1 MADQSTVSNDSNDS
15 SRGTNDSSRSTPSN
29 SSSNSNNRA
38 LIGAG
43 IAVAAVGAAGF
54 LLARRSADVHDD
66 GQNISDAPDH
76 TWRRK
81 TGRYEEGLVGRTV
94 TINKP
99 KEELYRAWR
108 DFTKFPSF
116 MENVDGVQ
124 DLGDGRSK
132 WTIKAPLGSSVEVIT
147 RITEDR
153 PGEAIGWKSEPDS
166 QIETEGHVQFIDIAP
181 GRGTGV
187 RLTMRYTPPAG
198 LPGRAI
204 AKLLQREPNVQARRD
219 LRRFKM
225 LQETGEVA
233 TNASPS
239 ARKSETPTQPRV

>member
-1 MADQSTVSNDSNDS
+1 MADQSTASGSN
-15 SRGTNDSSRSTPSN
+15 G
-29 SSSNSNNRA
+29 RA

-66 GQNISDAPDH
+66 GQNVSDAPGH

-94 TINKP
+94 TINKSR
-99 KEELYRAWR
+99 EDLYRAWR

-116 MENVDGVQ
+116 MENVDAVE

-132 WTIKAPLGSSVEVIT
+132 WTIKAPLGSTVEIIT
-147 RITEDR
+147 RITEDQ
-153 PGEAIGWKSEPDS
+153 PGQTIGWKSEPDS
-166 QIETEGHVQFIDIAP
+166 QIETEGRVDFIEVAP

-187 RLTMRYTPPAG
+187 RLTMRYTPLGG
-198 LPGRAI
+198 LPGRTI
-204 AKLLQREPNVQARRD
+204 AKILQREPNVQARRD

-225 LQETGEVA
+225 LQETGEIA

-239 ARKSETPTQPRV
+239 ARKSETPMQATI

>member
-1 MADQSTVSNDSNDS
+1 MAEQSTS
-15 SRGTNDSSRSTPSN
+15 SEQNNNGSTAGRGG
-29 SSSNSNNRA
+29 SNNRA

-43 IAVAAVGAAGF
+43 IAVAAVGAASF
-54 LLARRSADVHDD
+54 LLARRSPDVHDD

-94 TINKP
+94 TINKS

-108 DFTKFPSF
+108 DFSKFPSF
-116 MENVDGVQ
+116 MENVDAVEDMG
-124 DLGDGRSK
+124 GGRSK

-147 RITEDR
+147 RITTDR

-166 QIETEGHVQFIDIAP
+166 QIETEGHVEFIDIAP

-204 AKLLQREPNVQARRD
+204 AKILQREPNVQARRD

-225 LQETGEVA
+225 LQETGEIA

-239 ARKSETPTQPRV
+239 ARKSETPKQATI

>member
-1 MADQSTVSNDSNDS
+1 MADQSTVSNNSNDS
-15 SRGTNDSSRSTPSN
+15 SRGRNESSGSKSNN
-29 SSSNSNNRA
+29 SSSGNNRA

-54 LLARRSADVHDD
+54 LLARRSADVQDD

-94 TINKP
+94 TINKS
-99 KEELYRAWR
+99 KDELYRAWR

-116 MENVDGVQ
+116 MENVDAVE

-147 RITEDR
+147 RITDDR
-153 PGEAIGWKSEPDS
+153 PGEVIAWKSEPDS
-166 QIETEGHVQFIDIAP
+166 HVETEGRVDFIEIAP

>member
-1 MADQSTVSNDSNDS
+1 MADQSTASGSN
-15 SRGTNDSSRSTPSN
+15 G
-29 SSSNSNNRA
+29 RA

-66 GQNISDAPDH
+66 GQNVSDAPGH

-94 TINKP
+94 TINKSR
-99 KEELYRAWR
+99 EDLYRAWR

-116 MENVDGVQ
+116 MENVDAVE

-132 WTIKAPLGSSVEVIT
+132 WTIKAPLGSTVEIIT
-147 RITEDR
+147 RITEDQ
-153 PGEAIGWKSEPDS
+153 PGQTIGWKSEPDS
-166 QIETEGHVQFIDIAP
+166 QIETEGRVDFIEVAP

-187 RLTMRYTPPAG
+187 RLTMHYRPLGG
-198 LPGRAI
+198 LPGRTI
-204 AKLLQREPNVQARRD
+204 AKILQREPNVQARRD

-225 LQETGEVA
+225 LQETGEIA

-239 ARKSETPTQPRV
+239 ARKSETPMQATI